1 MGITLFIS
9 LIYMVISGVTGI
21 MANPGEQESRGGTG
35 RIICF
40 GNSITSGLGVEPDE
54 AYPALLESRIRNFGK
69 DYSVVNAGL
78 SGETSAGGLNRIEW
92 ILKQPCD
99 IFILELGGNDGLR
112 GLPPD
117 QTLKNLQSIIDRVK
131 LKYPD
136 AEIVLAGMKVP
147 PNMGEDY
154 TASFNKIFPSLAK
167 KNNLILIPFILEG
180 VGGNPELNQAD
191 GIHPT
196 AEGHR
201 IICDLVFRYIRE
213 IL

>member
-1 MGITLFIS
+1 MGIRLFFS
-9 LIYMVISGVTGI
+9 LVFIGISGAPGI
-21 MANPGEQESRGGTG
+21 MANPGELDTQGRAG

-40 GNSITSGLGVEPDE
+40 GNSITAGLGVEPDE
-54 AYPALLESRIRNFGK
+54 AYPALLEVRIRDIGK
-69 DYSVVNAGL
+69 DYTVVNAGL

-117 QTLKNLQSIIDRVK
+117 QTLKNLQSIIDKVK
-131 LKYPD
+131 LKYPK

-154 TASFNKIFPSLAK
+154 TASFTKIFPDLAK

-180 VGGNPELNQAD
+180 VGGKPELNQAD

-201 IICDLVFRYIRE
+201 IICDHVFRYIRE